1 MTSLAMKRR
10 KPYQSDRD
18 DVLDVYLW
26 RDGLRRVLGEV
37 QPLVAEDDVLE
48 LLVLGARADDA
59 RVAVTYPLECVS
71 VQRATEERLQLV
83 VRTSRHCFA
92 VKMQLLNSQY
102 ILFAYPTRKS
112 LTN

>member
-59 RVAVTYPLECVS
+59 RVAVTYPLECVG
-71 VQRATEERLQLV
+71 VQRA
-83 VRTSRHCFA
+83 
-92 VKMQLLNSQY
+92 
-102 ILFAYPTRKS
+102 P
-112 LTN
+112 